1 MSPELPE
8 TRGPGAATHAVFA
21 GSIAREPG
29 GPVVTPIYQ
38 TATFFTEPQPE
49 GEPRYTRYA
58 NNPNHQLLARRIA
71 ALEGAEASL
80 VVASGN
86 AASALTLLTLCAA
99 GDHVVAAR
107 ELYGGTLRLLNRELP
122 RLGIATSYVPLGGDW
137 AAAVRPNTRVLWLEL
152 PVNPT
157 LRIPDIRP
165 VAALAAARGIPL
177 VVDATFATPINFRPL
192 AWGASIALHSGTKY
206 LGGHSDLTAGVVS
219 GNAALIEEIR
229 QQLISFGPVLDP
241 HAVWLLERGVKTLD
255 VRVTRHN
262 ENALRLATWLAA
274 HPAVLHVHYPGLPS
288 HPDHQ
293 LARTLLDGFGGM
305 VSVVVRG
312 GDEAALR
319 VVNRLRLLCLAPS
332 LGGVESLV
340 SMPCFT
346 SHSALPPAE
355 RHALGIADGFIRIS
369 VGIEAAADLI
379 ADLAQALAPEVPAA
393 P

>member
-1 MSPELPE
+1 
-8 TRGPGAATHAVFA
+8 
-21 GSIAREPG
+21 
-29 GPVVTPIYQ
+29 VVKPIYK
-38 TATFFTEPQPE
+38 TSTFFPAPQPE